1 MLALVENPEHDDDDD
16 NNEDGDAGSGDDND
30 DDDDDDDEKD
40 CGNNNLESEC
50 FLKIDCNDDR
60 WRITIIIVFCVEDLI
75 YRYDFHRRCD

>member
-1 MLALVENPEHDDDDD
+1 VRALVENPEHDEDD
-16 NNEDGDAGSGDDND
+16 NNEDGDAGGGDDNND
-30 DDDDDDDEKD
+30 DDDERE
-40 CGNNNLESEC
+40 CGNNLESEC

>member
-16 NNEDGDAGSGDDND
+16 NNEDGDAGSGDDN
-30 DDDDDDDEKD
+30 DDDDDDEKD

-75 YRYDFHRRCD
+75 YRYDFHCRCD